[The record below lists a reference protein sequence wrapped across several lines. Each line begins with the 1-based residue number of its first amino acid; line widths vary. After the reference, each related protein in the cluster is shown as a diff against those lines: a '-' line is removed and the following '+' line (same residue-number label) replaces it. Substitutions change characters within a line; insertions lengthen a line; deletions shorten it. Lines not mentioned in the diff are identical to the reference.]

1 VAESTRFGADVK
13 AELLAT
19 ITIAQ
24 ERTGWAVRRILP
36 HLGLSLAR
44 YKAWRKR
51 AAAQTAQT
59 AHALTDRRPVAP
71 ARDAVLPEEKAA
83 VQAYALAHPK
93 DGYRRLTWQ
102 MIDADVAYLS
112 ESSVYRILR
121 EADLLA
127 RWKRSSHSGQA
138 PTKPTRPHE
147 RWHTD
152 LMYLRIADSWY
163 FLVTVLDAY
172 SRYVV
177 HWELLTTMTA
187 GDVRL
192 VIQQALEV
200 TGATPRLVTDNG
212 SQFTAGEFKDLVR
225 RFALDHIR
233 IRTYHP
239 ESNGLV
245 ERFHRS
251 TRDAIG
257 DQALGNLATARTI
270 IAAWVRHYN
279 EERLHAGLGYLTP
292 ATYYRGD
299 PAGRQA
305 ERQQKLKKA
314 QQERQRIND
323 ERLKTAA

>member
-1 VAESTRFGADVK
+1 MGELTRFPAELK
-13 AELLAT
+13 AEVLALVART
-19 ITIAQ
+19 Q
-24 ERTGWAVRRILP
+24 ERTGWTVRRILP
-36 HLGLSLAR
+36 HLGLSKAR
-44 YKAWRKR
+44 YRDWTHR
-51 AAAQTAQT
+51 AE
-59 AHALTDRRPVAP
+59 LGRLSDRRPIAP
-71 ARDAVLPEEKAA
+71 AGDAILPEEKAA
-83 VQAYALAHPK
+83 VLSYALAHPR

-112 ESSVYRILR
+112 ESSVYRILHDA
-121 EADLLA
+121 ELLA
-127 RWKRSSHSGQA
+127 RWKRHRSSGTA
-138 PTKPTRPHE
+138 PAKPERPHQ

-187 GDVRL
+187 ADVRL
-192 VIQQALEV
+192 VIQQAVEQ
-200 TGATPRLVTDNG
+200 TGAAPAIVTDNG
-212 SQFTAGEFKDLVR
+212 SQFTATEFKDLIR
-225 RFALDHIR
+225 RFGLEHIR

-251 TRDAIG
+251 TRGALD
-257 DQALGNLATARTI
+257 DQAIANLAQARRI
-270 IAAWVRHYN
+270 LGEWVRHYN

-292 ATYYRGD
+292 AEYYRGD
-299 PAGRQA
+299 PSARRA
-305 ERQQKLKKA
+305 ERQAKLEKA

-323 ERLKTAA
+323 ERRKAA